1 MKLIVWK
8 KMAKADELV
17 SRDAQQLQ
25 HSELWLDPQHCGT
38 IDPERQL
45 SRLCAWVLL
54 AEVAPEL
61 GEWAGFF
68 AAGAGKRAAAEAGL
82 RGAVSDREADDLIR
96 EAGTFLAVVARVL
109 GVAHQPTL
117 EPVFDS
123 EGPQLV
129 LVSAA
134 S

>member
-1 MKLIVWK
+1 MTQTPASFVAAMIQMRSGV
-8 KMAKADELV
+8 
-17 SRDAQQLQ
+17 
-25 HSELWLDPQHCGT
+25 DPVKNTDFAVKT
-38 IDPERQL
+38 I
-45 SRLCAWVLL
+45 
-54 AEVAPEL
+54 
-61 GEWAGFF
+61 
-68 AAGAGKRAAAEAGL
+68 RAAAEAGL

-129 LVSAA
+129 LVSTA